1 MPEKVNNPILLGY
14 GDMFGKHESVI
25 DQTNKALA
33 PLLVSEISS
42 IDNIKIKEIKIINHN
57 IRNVKVIMRDLDN
70 PIHSVPYYL

>member
-14 GDMFGKHESVI
+14 GDMFGKHESII

-42 IDNIKIKEIKIINHN
+42 IDNIKIKEIKIIDHN
-57 IRNVKVIMRDLDN
+57 IHNVKVIMRDLDN